1 MDINAKSE
9 EGRFAMERPDHR
21 FTETFRPRRRADV
34 KSRLVE
40 GEMVILDRAQG
51 LVHQLNRTASYIWER
66 CNGQCT
72 PCEIAAQ
79 LCQNFEVNQQDAI
92 RDVVAVIEELQK
104 LRLIERSEERRV
116 GKE

>member
-34 KSRLVE
+34 KSLLVE

-66 CNGQCT
+66 CDGQYT
-72 PCEIAAQ
+72 PYEIAAQ
-79 LCQNFEVNQQDAI
+79 LCQTFEVNQEAAI
-92 RDVVAVIEELQK
+92 GDVVAVIQQLQK
-104 LRLIERSEERRV
+104 LGLIEN
-116 GKE
+116 

>member
-40 GEMVILDRAQG
+40 GEMVILDRAQR

-66 CNGQCT
+66 CNGEYT
-72 PCEIAAQ
+72 PSEIATQLCEI
-79 LCQNFEVNQQDAI
+79 FEVNQETAI
-92 RDVVAVIEELQK
+92 RDVVAAIQQLQK
-104 LRLIERSEERRV
+104 LSLIESQRV
-116 GKE
+116 DDVSQS